1 MRPSEQES
9 APLAIA
15 PNSAQSQC
23 AQPLAYFQRPLSR
36 NPPGTAAALPAG
48 ISEEQIKTELS
59 RPHTSCAAW
68 SSNSAMNQGC
78 TPATPK
84 IQAAAMPPRGVANP
98 PPKHIA

>member
-1 MRPSEQES
+1 MRPSEAES
-9 APLAIA
+9 DTVAIA

-36 NPPGTAAALPAG
+36 NPPGTAAALPAA

-78 TPATPK
+78 TPATPE
-84 IQAAAMPPRGVANP
+84 IDAVDMSPPAN
-98 PPKHIA
+98 ASSTSV